1 MIAVGSLMLVGC
13 QPSKVPVRG
22 QVTLDGQPL
31 SEAVIVFVP
40 LEAGI
45 KKTGASI
52 RGGAYELVE
61 IDGLLPGK
69 YRVEVVDDPPLTLAH
84 RPLPETNVALQTRR
98 TIPLRYS
105 QESPLSLEIGEHSSL
120 NLQQLDFKLESN
132 QHP

>member
-84 RPLPETNVALQTRR
+84 RRHRR
-98 TIPLRYS
+98 RMSHCKLVG
-105 QESPLSLEIGEHSSL
+105 LSLYATVR
-120 NLQQLDFKLESN
+120 NLRSRWKLEKILR
-132 QHP
+132 